1 MNKLV
6 KLFSILFLITLI
18 FVGCSG
24 SNESNAKKIAE
35 EFGRNLY
42 TVDTKKV
49 SDYNA
54 LLKTETIQSFDK
66 TIQPLMTGNGYKSLI
81 ANRDDIMNTQGCAI
95 NNYTMQVT
103 NFILT
108 KNFYDDKQN
117 TAGYYYEAKL
127 KFVSDKDKK
136 EQTDVGKGYIG
147 LSKENGQWKV
157 STYQTTIIPDLVMK
171 R

>member
-1 MNKLV
+1 MSKLV
-6 KLFSILFLITLI
+6 KLFSTLFLITLI

-24 SNESNAKKIAE
+24 SNKNDAKKIAE
-35 EFGRNLY
+35 QFGRNLY
-42 TVDTKKV
+42 TVDIKKV

-54 LLKTETIQSFDK
+54 LLKTETIQPFDK
-66 TIQPLMTGNGYKSLI
+66 TIKPLMTENGYKSLF

-103 NFILT
+103 NFVLT

-127 KFVSDKDKK
+127 KFISGKDKK

-147 LSKENGQWKV
+147 LSKENGHWKV
-157 STYQTTIIPDLVMK
+157 STYKVIIIPDLVMK

>member
-1 MNKLV
+1 MIKLV
-6 KLFSILFLITLI
+6 KLFSIPFLIILI
-18 FVGCSG
+18 FVGCSN
-24 SNESNAKKIAE
+24 SNESNAKKIAKQ
-35 EFGRNLY
+35 FGSNLY

-66 TIQPLMTGNGYKSLI
+66 TIQPLMTENGYKNLL
-81 ANRDDIMNTQGCAI
+81 ANRDDIKNTQGCAI

-103 NFILT
+103 NLILT
-108 KNFYDDKQN
+108 KTFYDDKQN

-127 KFVSDKDKK
+127 KFISGKDKK

-157 STYQTTIIPDLVMK
+157 STYQATIIPDLVMK